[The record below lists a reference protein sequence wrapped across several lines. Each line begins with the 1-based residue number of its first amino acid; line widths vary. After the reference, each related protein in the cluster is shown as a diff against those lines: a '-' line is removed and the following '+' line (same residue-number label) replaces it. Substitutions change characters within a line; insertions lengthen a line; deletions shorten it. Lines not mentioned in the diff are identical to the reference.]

1 MMISHGAIITA
12 AGIFV
17 LGSVN
22 LSKSWADE
30 FYKDRVL
37 TILVGYSPGG
47 VYDVQSRI
55 LSQSI
60 GRFIPGQPKVIV
72 QNMPGAG
79 SLKAANY
86 LFKLAPQDGT
96 YIGSF
101 ANGLIT
107 QQLFDSEGIQFDAGR
122 FKWIGSSMSET
133 NIVYAWYTTNFKN
146 MADVQAREMIVPG
159 TGSGANSVTLP
170 KIMNAVLGTKF
181 RVVAGYPGAAETM
194 LAIERGEAQGHA
206 GGTLTNLK
214 ASKPAWLAE
223 GKVRILGQLS
233 LKKHPDLKETPL
245 IIEMVTN
252 MQDKAALHL
261 MLAKQSV
268 AFPLAAPP
276 ETPSDRVGILRSAF
290 IQTIKDS
297 KFRADAAKFNIELD
311 LTTGEE
317 IEKLVKSI
325 FDSPP
330 DVVARARTLIA
341 SAQK

>member
-1 MMISHGAIITA
+1 MLWLRAFAKTA
-12 AGIFV
+12 FAV
-17 LGSVN
+17 TLCSSN
-22 LSKSWADE
+22 LNTSQAQD
-30 FYKDRVL
+30 FYKDKVL
-37 TILVGYSPGG
+37 TIIVGYSPGG
-47 VYDVQSRI
+47 VYDVQARI
-55 LSQSI
+55 LSQHI
-60 GRFIPGQPKVIV
+60 GRSIPGAPKTIV

-86 LFKLAPQDGT
+86 LYKLAPQDGT

-107 QQLFDSEGIQFDAGR
+107 QQLFDSEGIQFDAQK

-133 NIVYAWYTTNFKN
+133 NIVYAWHTTDFKS
-146 MADVQAREMIVPG
+146 MSDIQAGEMIVPG

-214 ASKPAWLAE
+214 ASKPNWIAE

-233 LKKHPDLKETPL
+233 LKKHPDLQDTPL
-245 IIEMVTN
+245 IVEMVTDP
-252 MQDKAALHL
+252 QDKAALNL
-261 MLAKQSV
+261 MLAKQGV

-276 ETPSDRVGILRSAF
+276 ETPSDRLEILRRAF
-290 IQTIKDS
+290 VQTIEDS
-297 KFRADAAKFNIELD
+297 KFKADAAKFNIELD

-317 IEKLVKSI
+317 IETLVKSI

-330 DVVARARTLIA
+330 EVVTRARALIA